1 MYFLVIRFLLI
12 SLRQES
18 SQGVGLLTSGFV
30 IAFIEVLKCHLQ
42 DTYIGGTRP
51 MADGPFSSSSSSL
64 QATLIGFLIPTRQI
78 KHTEGLAF
86 PEASRSQDA
95 FFGL

>member
-1 MYFLVIRFLLI
+1 
-12 SLRQES
+12 
-18 SQGVGLLTSGFV
+18 
-30 IAFIEVLKCHLQ
+30 
-42 DTYIGGTRP
+42 